1 MNAQDI
7 FALLGKDWDLVK
19 GLIRS
24 HLRTDV
30 GLLEEVNDRILS
42 NSGKM
47 LRPAVTMLIAKA
59 LSGPTEDSRCYA
71 AAAELLHN
79 ATLIHD
85 DVADESTER
94 RGRPTLSALLGPGP
108 AVLVGD
114 YWLARAVDLVVR
126 TAHRDVTIPIFA
138 KTLTDLAEGEML
150 QLEKASSCD
159 TTEQDYLRIIHCKT
173 ASLFQAAAET
183 AALSVDADTS
193 ELEAA
198 RAYGAALGIAF
209 QIKDDILDYAGT
221 DVLGKPVGVD
231 LKEQKI
237 TLPLLAALEGS
248 PRETEIRQ
256 LVREIPEHPENAGR
270 ILTFV
275 QERDGIGLAA
285 RKLGEWV
292 ERAERALDAFPDS
305 EARTALIEIARY
317 NQWRQV

>member
-1 MNAQDI
+1 MNRADI
-7 FALLGKDWDLVK
+7 LAYLGADWDLVR

-24 HLRTDV
+24 HLHTDV
-30 GLLEEVNDRILS
+30 PLLEETNGRILS
-42 NSGKM
+42 NAGKM
-47 LRPAVTMLIAKA
+47 MRPAVALLTARAIAV
-59 LSGPTEDSRCYA
+59 PTDDSRCYA
-71 AAAELLHN
+71 AATELLHN

-85 DVADESTER
+85 DVADGSAER
-94 RGRPTLSALLGPGP
+94 RGRPTPSALLGPGP

-126 TAHRDVTIPIFA
+126 TTHRDRTIPIFA

-150 QLEKASSCD
+150 QLEKASSGD
-159 TTEQDYLRIIHCKT
+159 TTEADYLRIIHCKT

-183 AALSVDADTS
+183 AALSVDADT
-193 ELEAA
+193 EQVEAA

-221 DVLGKPVGVD
+221 DALGKPVGVD

-248 PRETEIRQ
+248 PREAEIRQ
-256 LVREIPEHPENAGR
+256 LVRDIPSQPENCGR
-270 ILTFV
+270 IRAFV
-275 QERDGIGLAA
+275 AERDGVGLAA
-285 RKLGEWV
+285 RKLEEWV
-292 ERAERALDAFPDS
+292 ERAVRALDAFPDS
-305 EARTALIEIARY
+305 TAREALAEIARY

>member
-1 MNAQDI
+1 MSRESVLAY
-7 FALLGKDWDLVK
+7 LGEDWGRVKD
-19 GLIRS
+19 LIRS
-24 HLRTDV
+24 HLHTDV
-30 GLLEEVNDRILS
+30 PLLEQTNDQILS

-47 LRPAVTMLIAKA
+47 LRPLVSLLIANTISK
-59 LSGPTEDSRCYA
+59 PTEDSICYA

-85 DVADESTER
+85 DVADDSSER

-126 TAHRDVTIPIFA
+126 TKHRDAAVPAFA

-159 TTEQDYLRIIHCKT
+159 TKEEDYLRIIYCKT
-173 ASLFQAAAET
+173 ASLFRAATEV
-183 AALSVDADTS
+183 AALSVDATP
-193 ELEAA
+193 EQLEAA
-198 RAYGAALGIAF
+198 KAYGTALGIAF

-221 DVLGKPVGVD
+221 DALGKPVGVD

-237 TLPLLAALEGS
+237 TAPLLAALSGS
-248 PRETEIRQ
+248 PDEARIRQ
-256 LVREIPEHPENAGR
+256 LVREIPEHPENCA
-270 ILTFV
+270 TVTAFV
-275 QERDGIGLAA
+275 LEHDGIGLAA
-285 RKLGEWV
+285 QKLSEWV
-292 ERAERALDAFPDS
+292 DRSERALDAFPNGPAKD
-305 EARTALIEIARY
+305 ALIEIGRF